1 LPWEKIGPV
10 NFDVPMGSYDGA
22 EVCELVGL
30 YILHK
35 LTSGK
40 TPIFEKGNCG
50 IYRDDGLAIIK
61 EKGSRRIAE
70 MDPITQVTDY
80 LDIKFNLLK
89 HVHEPF
95 HKENDRPMYLNVK
108 SDHPNHIIK
117 HIPIMI
123 EQRISNLSSTEEIFD
138 TYKIPYEEAL
148 KSSGYSY

>member
-1 LPWEKIGPV
+1 MRFLAAKITI
-10 NFDVPMGSYDGA
+10 
-22 EVCELVGL
+22 E
-30 YILHK
+30 
-35 LTSGK
+35 
-40 TPIFEKGNCG
+40 
-50 IYRDDGLAIIK
+50 
-61 EKGSRRIAE
+61 
-70 MDPITQVTDY
+70 PITQVTDY

-95 HKENDRPMYLNVK
+95 RKENDQPMYLNVK